1 MRFIDRAENNV
12 TEQKYKSPEELGEA
26 VGRKI
31 EELFGGLFSDE
42 KPETTENAGSQQ
54 VVSGAAPA
62 QAVPISAPKP
72 TQVVTPPKP
81 APAPQPESKAAPA
94 LQPQSVPR
102 SAPAPKPAPAKAQ
115 AAPAT
120 VANQALGKKKILNS
134 FDDTIEQIE
143 VIILNLEWEVSPES
157 VRELF
162 QKFKGLEQIFS
173 FDGPGKSILAMN
185 MRILPRFDRPDS
197 VPHPSL
203 LRFLQDSVTA
213 LKSLNAA
220 PTRPPNKALITSIT
234 NSYRQ
239 IMAAVA
245 QPTQPTVVV
254 DRSNEPKDKR
264 VLVSQMGSAIRS
276 LQEVSQRLSRILGV
290 LRQGG
295 DMSVEEMT
303 RRLGTLEHLLSE
315 RVGHLSDLNGEIFS
329 GPLGSDRPSN
339 SGVLLLIWAGIRMG
353 LPSGFL
359 TALYLLSREQAEA
372 YIDRQSL
379 NLGSRTVRRLPLSR
393 PKNAPRVLP
402 KWLIHFSLGQTDFY
416 VLADQLVGYRLAPPH
431 IEIER
436 QGKVRIGKEF
446 YTLITPSLLGTP
458 SGS

>member
-1 MRFIDRAENNV
+1 M

-42 KPETTENAGSQQ
+42 KPEATEKAASQQ
-54 VVSGAAPA
+54 VGSGAALA
-62 QAVPISAPKP
+62 QAVPMAAPKP
-72 TQVVTPPKP
+72 TQAVTPPKP
-81 APAPQPESKAAPA
+81 APAPQPEPRIAPA
-94 LQPQSVPR
+94 PQPEPVPK
-102 SAPAPKPAPAKAQ
+102 STPAPKPAPATAQ
-115 AAPAT
+115 PARAAAPAT
-120 VANQALGKKKILNS
+120 AANQALGKKKILNS

-173 FDGPGKSILAMN
+173 SDGPGKSILAMN

-213 LKSLNAA
+213 LKALNAA
-220 PTRPPNKALITSIT
+220 PTRPPNKALVTSIT

-245 QPTQPTVVV
+245 QPAQPTVVV

-315 RVGHLSDLNGEIFS
+315 RVGHLSDLNGELFS
-329 GPLGSDRPSN
+329 GPLESDRPSN
-339 SGVLLLIWAGIRMG
+339 SGVLLVIWAGIRMG

-359 TALYLLSREQAEA
+359 TALYLLTREQAEA
-372 YIDRQSL
+372 YMDRQSL

-402 KWLIHFSLGQTDFY
+402 KWLIHFSFGQTDFY

-431 IEIER
+431 IDIER

>member
-1 MRFIDRAENNV
+1 M

-31 EELFGGLFSDE
+31 EELFGGIFSDE
-42 KPETTENAGSQQ
+42 KPEATEKAGTQQ
-54 VVSGAAPA
+54 TASGAALA
-62 QAVPISAPKP
+62 EAVPMAAPKP
-72 TQVVTPPKP
+72 TQATTPPKP
-81 APAPQPESKAAPA
+81 APVSQPGPKPVPASQLES
-94 LQPQSVPR
+94 V
-102 SAPAPKPAPAKAQ
+102 PKPAPAPVLKP
-115 AAPAT
+115 APAKVQPAIPAT
-120 VANQALGKKKILNS
+120 SATAANQALGRKKILSS

-162 QKFKGLEQIFS
+162 QKFKGLQQFFS
-173 FDGPGKSILAMN
+173 SDGPGKSILAMN
-185 MRILPRFDRPDS
+185 MRVLPRFDRPDS

-203 LRFLQDSVTA
+203 LRFLQDSVSA
-213 LKSLNAA
+213 LKALNAA
-220 PTRPPNKALITSIT
+220 PTRPPNKSLVTSIT

-245 QPTQPTVVV
+245 QPAQPTVAV
-254 DRSNEPKDKR
+254 DRSNDPKDKR
-264 VLVSQMGSAIRS
+264 LLISQMGSAIRS

-295 DMSVEEMT
+295 DMSVDEMT

-315 RVGHLSDLNGEIFS
+315 RVGHLSDLNGELFS
-329 GPLGSDRPSN
+329 GSFPLESDRPSS
-339 SGVLLLIWAGIRMG
+339 SGVLLVIWAGIRMG

-359 TALYLLSREQAEA
+359 TALYLLTREQAEA
-372 YIDRQSL
+372 YMDRPSL

-402 KWLIHFSLGQTDFY
+402 KWLIHFSFGQSDFY

-431 IEIER
+431 IDIAK
-436 QGKVRIGKEF
+436 QGKIRIGKEF
-446 YTLITPSLLGTP
+446 YTLITPSLLGAP
-458 SGS
+458 SDS